1 MRLSRFRPAPAG
13 LLCLVV
19 CWALSPLPALA
30 SAESEVLTRTALERL
45 KANDADGALDA
56 LARARRADS
65 TDPRVPFAQGHT
77 LNRLNRFRDA
87 YAALTDADALG
98 ARGPA
103 VDYEMGWAAVE
114 TGQTAVAVERLE
126 RVAAAMPAN
135 AQAQFLLGSAYIQA
149 RRLPAART
157 AIGAAMALD
166 PAFKPPGLLVLAR
179 IAHLEG
185 DRGETVS
192 LMGRLMRE
200 APDSGPAQA
209 LRDSARARARKRIA
223 EKPWAVYI
231 APSVGRN
238 TNVIALSDEIV
249 RPTDITGKDSTYYSV
264 EAGGRYVLPD
274 LQGGALTLG
283 YDLQYRDY
291 FSLKDQ
297 DVLENGVSAVYAHE
311 LHRDVTAAVRLR
323 GSHARVDNERFRNG
337 WSLRPSVTWR
347 PGETLELEP
356 FYSRAVSDYAPPTQ
370 TPGLLDRDSTLQT
383 FGLRA
388 AAPLFDLPVVGEFG
402 VARLHNAAAG
412 DDYDWRGTQLWL
424 RVTARLPERF
434 VADAQFSVLNARYTN
449 LSSLAPTTPPG
460 ATGFG
465 FERDDRIEQFA
476 FRLTR
481 PLTDALS
488 GFFQF
493 NYTDADSNLA
503 VFSYK
508 QKDGRIGL
516 VASF

>member
-13 LLCLVV
+13 LFCLVV
-19 CWALSPLPALA
+19 CWGLFPLPALA
-30 SAESEVLTRTALERL
+30 SAESEALTRTALERL
-45 KANDADGALDA
+45 KAKDADGALDA
-56 LARARRADS
+56 LARARRADA
-65 TDPRVPFAQGHT
+65 TDPRVPFAQGHA
-77 LNRLNRFRDA
+77 LNRLNRFREA
-87 YAALTDADALG
+87 YAALTDAAALG
-98 ARGPA
+98 ARGRA
-103 VDYEMGWAAVE
+103 VDYETGWAAVQIGL
-114 TGQTAVAVERLE
+114 TPVAVERLE
-126 RVAAAMPAN
+126 RVVAAEPKN
-135 AQAQFLLGSAYIQA
+135 ARAQLLLGSAYIQA
-149 RRLPAART
+149 RRF
-157 AIGAAMALD
+157 GAAKAAISTATSLD
-166 PAFKPPGLLVLAR
+166 AGLEPAGLLALAR

-185 DRGETVS
+185 DRDETAA

-209 LRDSARARARKRIA
+209 LRESVRARARERIA
-223 EKPWAVYI
+223 EKPWSVYI

-249 RPTDITGKDSTYYSV
+249 RPADITGKDSAYYSI

-297 DVLENGVSAVYAHE
+297 DVLENGVSAAYVHE

-347 PGETLELEP
+347 PAGMLELEP

-449 LSSLAPTTPPG
+449 PNSLAPTTPPG
-460 ATGFG
+460 ATAFG

-481 PLTDALS
+481 PLTDTLS

-493 NYTDADSNLA
+493 NYTDADSNLP